1 MGKKSESEAV
11 ETDRFQCV
19 EDALACLV
27 EDFRVTGL
35 DSPSWRLTRGCSD
48 GPQHSSTES
57 ALVRPPL

>member
-27 EDFRVTGL
+27 EDFRVAELPFMETH
-35 DSPSWRLTRGCSD
+35 PRLF
-48 GPQHSSTES
+48 
-57 ALVRPPL
+57 